1 MEIEKFKS
9 IIGDIENSPNKDL
22 TSVMDFINEDFV
34 KTKNSIINLT
44 LYLDNLEITYNKV
57 LKEYQKRNNG
67 NR

>member
-9 IIGDIENSPNKDL
+9 IINDIENKSNKDL
-22 TSVMDFINEDFV
+22 TSAMDFINEDFI

-44 LYLDNLEITYNKV
+44 HYLDNLEITYNRV

>member
-9 IIGDIENSPNKDL
+9 IINDIENSPNKDL

-44 LYLDNLEITYNKV
+44 FYLDNLEITYNKV
-57 LKEYQKRNNG
+57 LKEYQKRNNE

>member
-9 IIGDIENSPNKDL
+9 IINDIENSPNKDL

-44 LYLDNLEITYNKV
+44 LYLDNLEW
-57 LKEYQKRNNG
+57 
-67 NR
+67 

>member
-9 IIGDIENSPNKDL
+9 VINDIENSPNKDL

>member
-9 IIGDIENSPNKDL
+9 IINDIENSPNKDL
-22 TSVMDFINEDFV
+22 TSAMDFINEDFV

>member
-9 IIGDIENSPNKDL
+9 IINDIENSPNKDL
-22 TSVMDFINEDFV
+22 TSAMDFINEDFV

-44 LYLDNLEITYNKV
+44 HYLDNLEITYNKV

>member
-9 IIGDIENSPNKDL
+9 IINDIENSPNREL
-22 TSVMDFINEDFV
+22 TSAMDFINEDFV

>member
-9 IIGDIENSPNKDL
+9 IISDIENSPNKDL

>member
-9 IIGDIENSPNKDL
+9 IINDIENSPNKDL

-34 KTKNSIINLT
+34 KTKNSIIYLT
-44 LYLDNLEITYNKV
+44 HYLDNLEITYNRV

>member
-9 IIGDIENSPNKDL
+9 IINDIENSPNKDL

>member
-1 MEIEKFKS
+1 MEIEKFKN
-9 IIGDIENSPNKDL
+9 IINNIENSPNKDL